1 MNEENKIIIIYIG
14 VQGIRSEDIEIF
26 IKKLTEKITPSTMKG
41 EFIVIPTQSL
51 NTRIECINPKYITE
65 ENLIQEHT
73 KMMKNLQEQLQHQLK
88 QLKEE
93 NNG

>member
-73 KMMKNLQEQLQHQLK
+73 KMMKKLQEQLQHQLK

-93 NNG
+93 NNE